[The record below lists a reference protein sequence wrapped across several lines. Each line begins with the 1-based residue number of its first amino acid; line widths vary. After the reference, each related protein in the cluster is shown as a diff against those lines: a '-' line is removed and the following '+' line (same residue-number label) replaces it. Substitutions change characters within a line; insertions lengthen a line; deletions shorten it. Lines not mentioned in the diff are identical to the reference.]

1 MKTAGRLQRPLET
14 RKKNK
19 IKPQHPLQV
28 TLPLQAMGLKKRLAF
43 GKVPAADRDGSAI
56 VSKRIASKVP
66 GQKYYYLRSP
76 QTLRAV
82 RIRLAVA
89 ADIGGT

>member
-14 RKKNK
+14 KKKQNK
-19 IKPQHPLQV
+19 NTASPAVDTTAPSDGIKK
-28 TLPLQAMGLKKRLAF
+28 T
-43 GKVPAADRDGSAI
+43 GKVLAADRDGSAI
-56 VSKRIASKVP
+56 VIKRIARKVP